1 MEFDLIY
8 PERREDAFDAECIV
22 AAVFFD
28 DEELQL
34 SAWIVIHWSLMMHF
48 MTSINSKKHLNC
60 GLLHTI

>member
-28 DEELQL
+28 DEELQAFGVY
-34 SAWIVIHWSLMMHF
+34 SDSWE
-48 MTSINSKKHLNC
+48 LNDAFYDFN
-60 GLLHTI
+60 

>member
-28 DEELQL
+28 DEELQAFGVDSDSWEL
-34 SAWIVIHWSLMMHF
+34 NDAF

-60 GLLHTI
+60 GRLHSI